1 MSSFVIK
8 GKKRQKIFFLET
20 NVVGKKKK
28 KTREEKKKKKKKK
41 KGEHVNIPT
50 YESRHFLILTRC
62 SARILFVRR

>member
-41 KGEHVNIPT
+41 GEHVNIPT